1 MDRRAKAWL
10 VGVFG
15 GLGSIALLA
24 LTVYPFNY
32 GLVESTLLV
41 GGLLVF
47 MCSKQS
53 LAIPR
58 FDRRRHLALAGGSSR
73 SNCQAASATT
83 PTDSATVS
91 VGTTTPGS

>member
-47 MCSKQS
+47 M
-53 LAIPR
+53 L
-58 FDRRRHLALAGGSSR
+58 FE
-73 SNCQAASATT
+73 
-83 PTDSATVS
+83 TVLDDTS
-91 VGTTTPGS
+91 F

>member
-10 VGVFG
+10 VGAFVV
-15 GLGSIALLA
+15 LGSIVLLA

-47 MCSKQS
+47 MLFETILGDTS
-53 LAIPR
+53 
-58 FDRRRHLALAGGSSR
+58 F
-73 SNCQAASATT
+73 
-83 PTDSATVS
+83 
-91 VGTTTPGS
+91 